1 MHAYTVEPLYVPC
14 DQEMIAADFYIPKT
28 NNKSAVI
35 IMAHGFAGLRQ
46 FKLIQY
52 AQRFAQA
59 GYAVILFDYRYWG
72 GSTGKP
78 REMISINYQLSTI
91 NYQLST
97 INYQLSTI
105 NYQLEDWKTMIQY
118 ASTCKFI
125 DNRRIVLWGTSLSG
139 GYALSL
145 ASELKNIQAIMVQ
158 IPYVD
163 GAETAKL
170 YPLQRYPQAL
180 KLSSQDYMGSKMGLN
195 PKRLPVVDQYKLCF
209 MPTADSYYGYLSIV
223 NPDYYWS
230 GEVPARVFFNLMRY
244 RPIQL
249 VRQINIPVL
258 FIAAQHDSLIPIESS
273 REAATNIAP
282 FVSYHEWD
290 MKHFDIYHGS
300 WFEKAVTTQLEFLH
314 QHIGVM

>member
-35 IMAHGFAGLRQ
+35 LMAHGFAGLRQ

-78 REMISINYQLSTI
+78 REMISINS
-91 NYQLST
+91 
-97 INYQLSTI
+97 
-105 NYQLEDWKTMIQY
+105 QLEDWKTMIQY

-314 QHIGVM
+314 QYIGVM

>member
-1 MHAYTVEPLYVPC
+1 
-14 DQEMIAADFYIPKT
+14 
-28 NNKSAVI
+28 
-35 IMAHGFAGLRQ
+35 MAHGFAGLRQ

-78 REMISINYQLSTI
+78 REMISINS
-91 NYQLST
+91 
-97 INYQLSTI
+97 
-105 NYQLEDWKTMIQY
+105 QLEDWKTMIQY

-195 PKRLPVVDQYKLCF
+195 PRRLPVVDQYKLCF

-230 GEVPARVFFNLMRY
+230 GEVPARVF
-244 RPIQL
+244 
-249 VRQINIPVL
+249 
-258 FIAAQHDSLIPIESS
+258 LI
-273 REAATNIAP
+273 
-282 FVSYHEWD
+282 
-290 MKHFDIYHGS
+290 
-300 WFEKAVTTQLEFLH
+300 
-314 QHIGVM
+314 

>member
-78 REMISINYQLSTI
+78 REMISINS
-91 NYQLST
+91 
-97 INYQLSTI
+97 
-105 NYQLEDWKTMIQY
+105 QLEDWKTMIQY

-145 ASELKNIQAIMVQ
+145 ASELKNIQAIMVK

>member
-78 REMISINYQLSTI
+78 REMISINS
-91 NYQLST
+91 
-97 INYQLSTI
+97 
-105 NYQLEDWKTMIQY
+105 QLEDWKTMIQY

-180 KLSSQDYMGSKMGLN
+180 KLSSHDYMGSKMGLN

>member
-78 REMISINYQLSTI
+78 REMISINS
-91 NYQLST
+91 
-97 INYQLSTI
+97 
-105 NYQLEDWKTMIQY
+105 QLEDWKTMIQY

-125 DNRRIVLWGTSLSG
+125 DNRRIVLWGASLSG

>member
-78 REMISINYQLSTI
+78 REMISINS
-91 NYQLST
+91 
-97 INYQLSTI
+97 
-105 NYQLEDWKTMIQY
+105 QLEDWKTMIQY

-195 PKRLPVVDQYKLCF
+195 PKRLPVVDQCKLCF

>member
-78 REMISINYQLSTI
+78 REMISINS
-91 NYQLST
+91 
-97 INYQLSTI
+97 
-105 NYQLEDWKTMIQY
+105 QLEDWKTMIQY

-170 YPLQRYPQAL
+170 YPLQRYTQAL

>member
-78 REMISINYQLSTI
+78 REMISINS
-91 NYQLST
+91 
-97 INYQLSTI
+97 
-105 NYQLEDWKTMIQY
+105 QLEDWKTMIQY

-163 GAETAKL
+163 GTETAKL

>member
-78 REMISINYQLSTI
+78 REMISINS
-91 NYQLST
+91 
-97 INYQLSTI
+97 
-105 NYQLEDWKTMIQY
+105 QLEDWKTMIQY

-273 REAATNIAP
+273 REAAINIAP

>member
-78 REMISINYQLSTI
+78 REMISINS
-91 NYQLST
+91 
-97 INYQLSTI
+97 
-105 NYQLEDWKTMIQY
+105 QLEDWKTMIQY

-290 MKHFDIYHGS
+290 MKHFDRD
-300 WFEKAVTTQLEFLH
+300 
-314 QHIGVM
+314 

>member
-35 IMAHGFAGLRQ
+35 IMAHCFAGLRQ

-78 REMISINYQLSTI
+78 REMISINS
-91 NYQLST
+91 
-97 INYQLSTI
+97 
-105 NYQLEDWKTMIQY
+105 QLEDWKTMIQY

>member
-78 REMISINYQLSTI
+78 REMISINS
-91 NYQLST
+91 
-97 INYQLSTI
+97 
-105 NYQLEDWKTMIQY
+105 QLEDWKTMIQY

-314 QHIGVM
+314 QYIGVM

>member
-78 REMISINYQLSTI
+78 REMISINS
-91 NYQLST
+91 
-97 INYQLSTI
+97 
-105 NYQLEDWKTMIQY
+105 QLEDWKTMIQY

-170 YPLQRYPQAL
+170 YPLQRCPQAL

>member
-14 DQEMIAADFYIPKT
+14 DQEMIAADLYIPKT

-78 REMISINYQLSTI
+78 REMISINS
-91 NYQLST
+91 
-97 INYQLSTI
+97 
-105 NYQLEDWKTMIQY
+105 QLEDWKTMIQY

>member
-1 MHAYTVEPLYVPC
+1 MKFIYATKPVPC

-78 REMISINYQLSTI
+78 REMISINS
-91 NYQLST
+91 
-97 INYQLSTI
+97 
-105 NYQLEDWKTMIQY
+105 QLEDWKTMIQY

>member
-35 IMAHGFAGLRQ
+35 LMAHGFAGLRQ

-78 REMISINYQLSTI
+78 REMISINS
-91 NYQLST
+91 
-97 INYQLSTI
+97 
-105 NYQLEDWKTMIQY
+105 QLEDWKTMIQY

-125 DNRRIVLWGTSLSG
+125 DNRRIVLWGTPLSG

>member
-14 DQEMIAADFYIPKT
+14 DQGMIAADFYIPKT

-35 IMAHGFAGLRQ
+35 LMAHGFAGLRQ

-78 REMISINYQLSTI
+78 REMISINS
-91 NYQLST
+91 
-97 INYQLSTI
+97 
-105 NYQLEDWKTMIQY
+105 QLEDWKTMIQY

>member
-78 REMISINYQLSTI
+78 REMISINS
-91 NYQLST
+91 
-97 INYQLSTI
+97 
-105 NYQLEDWKTMIQY
+105 QLEDWKTMIQY

-300 WFEKAVTTQLEFLH
+300 WSEKAVTTQLEFLH

>member
-78 REMISINYQLSTI
+78 REMISINS
-91 NYQLST
+91 
-97 INYQLSTI
+97 
-105 NYQLEDWKTMIQY
+105 QLEDWKTMIQY

-290 MKHFDIYHGS
+290 MKHFDVYHGS